1 MTMTFVWNPLNHLLQ
16 RVLYLGTGGSDSP
29 PKINESHSDQTSY
42 YSYIWQLPPSHI
54 PYAYDGAVLTWKF
67 KPSSLLPAGTRR
79 RPDDPAS
86 PALSW
91 SVRACSLAFAGSQ
104 LGHVAAVLRSEANR
118 PVGGLGHARRQRA
131 FKYAG
136 GARSTK
142 VDRETLLLASW
153 TPRERERERGR
164 EMGRR
169 ACCAKEG
176 VKRGAWTAKEDDTLA
191 AYVKAHGEGKWREV
205 PQKAGK

>member
-1 MTMTFVWNPLNHLLQ
+1 MTMTFVWNPLNHLFATCSIWKPEEATRHLKLT
-16 RVLYLGTGGSDSP
+16 RAIRIKRATTPISDSCHP
-29 PKINESHSDQTSY
+29 HTYRTRTMVQF
-42 YSYIWQLPPSHI
+42 
-54 PYAYDGAVLTWKF
+54 TWKF
-67 KPSSLLPAGTRR
+67 KPSSLLPAGTQTRR
-79 RPDDPAS
+79 RPDPAS

-142 VDRETLLLASW
+142 VDRETLLLAS
-153 TPRERERERGR
+153 
-164 EMGRR
+164 
-169 ACCAKEG
+169 
-176 VKRGAWTAKEDDTLA
+176 
-191 AYVKAHGEGKWREV
+191 
-205 PQKAGK
+205 